1 VSVILVRVKI
11 SNILLLATSLMG
23 RFRQAAD
30 SLEQADNY
38 FKELSS
44 SVGADNI
51 VKWTKEIVDAEK
63 RRFQSP
69 DAMDIMGTRNVAANI
84 NDIPSAAETEK
95 NSFAE
100 VWILLA
106 LAVEEKQCVICF
118 VKETIN
124 SLERKN

>member
-1 VSVILVRVKI
+1 M
-11 SNILLLATSLMG
+11 LLIATSLMG
-23 RFRQAAD
+23 RFRQAAE

-38 FKELSS
+38 FKELTS
-44 SVGADNI
+44 SVGAENI

-69 DAMDIMGTRNVAANI
+69 DAMDIMGTRNVAANK
-84 NDIPSAAETEK
+84 NDIQSAAETER

-106 LAVEEKQCVICF
+106 LTVEEKQCVICF
-118 VKETIN
+118 VIETIN
-124 SLERKN
+124 SFEL